1 MTEEADRLRV
11 DVWLWRARF
20 AKTRAV
26 ATDLVAAG
34 GVRLMRDGQTRRLEK
49 ASATVAVGDVLVFQQ
64 GKGLR
69 TVEVLTLG
77 VRRGPAA
84 EARTLYRD
92 LGAHLHVEPDP
103 LA

>member
-1 MTEEADRLRV
+1 MSEEADRVRV

-26 ATDLVAAG
+26 ATDLITAG

-49 ASATVAVGDVLVFQQ
+49 ASATVAMGDVLVFQQ
-64 GKGLR
+64 GAGLR
-69 TVEVLTLG
+69 TVEVLALG
-77 VRRGPAA
+77 HRRGPAA
-84 EARTLYRD
+84 EARTLFRD

>member
-1 MTEEADRLRV
+1 MTSEADRIRV

-26 ATDLVAAG
+26 ATDLISAG

-49 ASATVAVGDVLVFQQ
+49 SSATVIAGDVLVFSQPN
-64 GKGLR
+64 GLR
-69 TVEVLTLG
+69 TVEVLALG
-77 VRRGPAA
+77 ARRGPPA

>member
-1 MTEEADRLRV
+1 MSEEADRVRV

-20 AKTRAV
+20 AKTRAA
-26 ATDLVAAG
+26 ATDLITAG

-49 ASATVAVGDVLVFQQ
+49 ASATVTIGDLLVFQQ

-69 TVEVLTLG
+69 TVEVLALG
-77 VRRGPAA
+77 ARRGPAT
-84 EARTLYRD
+84 EALTLYRD
-92 LGAHLHVEPDP
+92 LGAHLRNEPDP

>member
-1 MTEEADRLRV
+1 MTEGADRIRV

-26 ATDLVAAG
+26 ATDLISAG

-49 ASATVAVGDVLVFQQ
+49 ASASVSVGDVLVFQH
-64 GKGLR
+64 GEGLR
-69 TVEVLTLG
+69 TVEVLALG
-77 VRRGPAA
+77 ARRGPAA
-84 EARTLYRD
+84 EAQTLYRD
-92 LGAHLHVEPDP
+92 LGAHLRNEPDP